1 MIFVLAGSAPAR
13 TILNVRRVPNEMKK
27 PTKRIVGR
35 KVLQRQRSEKFFVSR
50 KSLQQYALL
59 PVYRI

>member
-1 MIFVLAGSAPAR
+1 MIFVLAGAAPVR
-13 TILNVRRVPNEMKK
+13 TIVNVGRVPNEMKK

-35 KVLQRQRSEKFFVSR
+35 KVLQRQRSQKFFVSR
-50 KSLQQYALL
+50 KSLQQYALI